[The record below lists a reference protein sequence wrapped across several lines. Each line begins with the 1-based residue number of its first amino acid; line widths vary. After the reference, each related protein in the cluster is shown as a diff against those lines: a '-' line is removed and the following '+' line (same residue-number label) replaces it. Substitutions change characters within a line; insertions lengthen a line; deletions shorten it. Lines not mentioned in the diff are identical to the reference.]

1 MIIYYGIKDVT
12 RKKKKLYKLIV
23 KEMRLRG
30 RD

>member
-1 MIIYYGIKDVT
+1 MDFFYYKDVT